1 MLCLSLMSIY
11 VVFVIIA
18 ENEFYDGDCVLSIE
32 GPAAT
37 NNNKCRLGPL
47 PPLPKEVS
55 SDNQTLNMSFFGRGR
70 VVKIACFVLISLLE
84 INIFKSCLQFKR
96 NFKSC

>member
-1 MLCLSLMSIY
+1 MYGQARVLCLSLMSIY

-18 ENEFYDGDCVLSIE
+18 ENEFYDADCVLSIE
-32 GPAAT
+32 GPPAT

-55 SDNQTLNMSFFGRGR
+55 SDNQTLNMYFFWKRESGENC
-70 VVKIACFVLISLLE
+70 VFCFHLPFGDKYL
-84 INIFKSCLQFKR
+84 
-96 NFKSC
+96 